1 MDPSLSV
8 AVIRGAFPFVIR
20 LADGQ
25 GPTPGVHTTITRSG
39 VVPMDYSLTR
49 FDRVWLPRANWLSD
63 DASIDDA
70 GNFSDPTENRDKR
83 LLRSV
88 STVQN
93 VWAGMSGALAAVS
106 TVAAACALHFSTR
119 RRPTQHRPL
128 FGCLTD
134 AMAISCLASAARSA
148 RVELIAAWR
157 RGERASAPRVG
168 TMTWAPWAPVNSELA
183 MAKVMAAWT
192 TERVTAECRLRC
204 GVLGALAASR
214 YLDYQGLGHMLNAG
228 GGDNLIVLDTARDLV
243 ARAVELPEM
252 ALTDKALWRE
262 LNRRRV
268 FFLAR
273 RTAEAVAQGPAAED
287 SFDARIDPALDELTR
302 SLIPY
307 TADLVEAFAADG
319 FLAHSPLL
327 ADDYVQAVGAT
338 GIG

>member
-1 MDPSLSV
+1 
-8 AVIRGAFPFVIR
+8 
-20 LADGQ
+20 
-25 GPTPGVHTTITRSG
+25 
-39 VVPMDYSLTR
+39 
-49 FDRVWLPRANWLSD
+49 
-63 DASIDDA
+63 
-70 GNFSDPTENRDKR
+70 
-83 LLRSV
+83 
-88 STVQN
+88 
-93 VWAGMSGALAAVS
+93 MSGALAAVS

-128 FGCLTD
+128 FGCLAD

-214 YLDYQGLGHMLNAG
+214 YLDYQDLGHMLNAG
-228 GGDNLIVLDTARDLV
+228 GGDNLLIVLDTARDLV
-243 ARAVELPEM
+243 ARAVELPGPDPSLHTREM

-273 RTAEAVAQGPAAED
+273 RTAEAVAQD
-287 SFDARIDPALDELTR
+287 
-302 SLIPY
+302 